1 MDDWLREN
9 RMRCP
14 VCCKPVHFVLPWKA
28 LTTSAPLPAPVPLP
42 SANALAVVDV
52 FFDSRMRG
60 SGIRRRY
67 DSRTR
72 YSLGLRRK
80 S

>member
-1 MDDWLREN
+1 MDDWHREN

-14 VCCKPVHFVLPWKA
+14 TCCKPVHSVLPWKA
-28 LTTSAPLPAPVPLP
+28 LTTLAPLPAPVPLP
-42 SANALAVVDV
+42 SANTLAVVDV
-52 FFDSRMRG
+52 FFDSKTRG
-60 SGIRRRY
+60 SCIRRRY

-72 YSLGLRRK
+72 YSLGLGRK